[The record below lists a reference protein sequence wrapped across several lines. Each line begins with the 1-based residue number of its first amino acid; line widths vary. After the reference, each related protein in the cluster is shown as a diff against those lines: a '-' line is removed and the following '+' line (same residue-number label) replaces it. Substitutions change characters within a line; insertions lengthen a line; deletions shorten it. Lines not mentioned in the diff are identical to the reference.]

1 MKTQF
6 KQILLAGLCTA
17 LFSGGAIAEP
27 NTQNKQIPVSQ
38 QMQHQKNLV
47 EVAFV
52 LDTTGSMRSLIDGA
66 KKKIWSIANTIVD
79 INPDA
84 EIRMALVAYR
94 DRGDDY
100 VVKTVHNLDTDVQS
114 LYSALTRLDADGG
127 GDMPESVNEALD
139 KGVNKLQ
146 WSTDKNAKS
155 VLFLVGDAPPHMDYL
170 DEKQYPA
177 IITEAT
183 EKSILVNTVQA
194 GDSRATKKVWKKMAR
209 LGKGTY
215 LAIPQ
220 DGGQVVQI
228 DTPYDD
234 EILRKQEALDTTIIV
249 YGDHSVQAE
258 VVSKMRV
265 RSVAPKATQ
274 VDNASYYAKK
284 KGVKKVI
291 SGAGDL
297 VADIKNKEVALEELE
312 ESKLPEVLK
321 NKSTKEKQAIIQEKL
336 KKRQSLEAEIAT
348 LVKKRDEYL
357 KQHKTEKPDSFD
369 GVVKE
374 TLSKQLKDK

>member
-79 INPDA
+79 INPNA

-114 LYSALTRLDADGG
+114 LYSALTRLDANGG

-146 WSTDKNAKS
+146 WSTDKNAKR

-265 RSVAPKATQ
+265 RSAAPKTTQ

-348 LVKKRDEYL
+348 LVKQRDDYL

>member
-79 INPDA
+79 INPNA

-146 WSTDKNAKS
+146 WSTDKNAKR

-265 RSVAPKATQ
+265 RSAAPKTTQ

-348 LVKKRDEYL
+348 LVKQRDDYL

>member
-17 LFSGGAIAEP
+17 LVGGVAIAEP

-47 EVAFV
+47 EVVFV

-114 LYSALTRLDADGG
+114 LYSALTMLDADGG

-146 WSTDKNAKS
+146 WSTDKNAKR

-177 IITEAT
+177 IINEAT

-228 DTPYDD
+228 ETPYDD

-258 VVSKMRV
+258 VVSKMKV
-265 RSVAPKATQ
+265 RSAAPKATQ

-348 LVKKRDEYL
+348 LVKQRDDYL